1 MRIDRR
7 QFLKGASA
15 SAFLA
20 GSGVLS
26 LAARRASAA
35 TANGRAVVL
44 INFSGGNDYLNTVIP
59 LNDVGANQRS
69 VYDAG
74 RPDLAVPVSALGAT
88 EIGPCAVLGTGLA
101 LHPQMSGLA
110 TLYQEG
116 KLAVVNGVGYPDH
129 SLSHF
134 EAEAAWWAGQPH
146 PQGTGWM
153 GRYLDASLP
162 LDVTHALSFGGE
174 VNPTFIAQTA
184 DALGVREVARFGL
197 PDDSEYDY
205 RDLENRRPAWTQIF
219 NDSRDPESILGKV
232 ARSGNNLIEKSA
244 LFETI
249 EVDDWGSNNQGGE
262 SNLAFQMQQIASVLR
277 HDLNHQGSL
286 AEQTGLSFFHAQIG
300 GFDTHTQQG
309 RDDPGA
315 WHPGLMRWISQAM
328 TGFQRDLEALGIADK
343 VVTITYSEFG
353 RRIQQNDSGNTAGT
367 DHGTANCMLVMGDP
381 AALNGGVYGQYPVLE
396 DPDEHDNMKIYVDFR
411 QVYASV
417 IDQWLGGS
425 HAGLLG
431 GSFTTLPL
439 FVPAP

>member
-26 LAARRASAA
+26 LAARRASAFS
-35 TANGRAVVL
+35 ANGRAVVM
-44 INFSGGNDYLNTVIP
+44 INLSGGNDYLNTVIP
-59 LNDVGANQRS
+59 TDDVGADQRS
-69 VYDAG
+69 VYEAG
-74 RPDLAVPVSALGAT
+74 RPDLAVSLAALSATQIA
-88 EIGPCAVLGTGLA
+88 PCAALGTGLA
-101 LHPQMSGLA
+101 LHPQMGGLA
-110 TLYQEG
+110 TLFQEG

-134 EAEAAWWAGQPH
+134 EAEAVWWAGNPQ

-174 VNPTFIAQTA
+174 VNPTFVAQAA

-197 PDDSEYDY
+197 PDDPEGEF
-205 RDLENRRPAWTQIF
+205 RDVDNRRPAWADIF
-219 NDSRDPESILGKV
+219 GDSRPPDSILAKI
-232 ARSGNNLIEKSA
+232 ARSGTNLIEKSA

-249 EVDDWGSNNQGGE
+249 EVDEWGSLNQDGE
-262 SNLAFQMQQIASVLR
+262 SDLAFQMRQIASVLR
-277 HDLNHQGSL
+277 HDLNNQGNPSN
-286 AEQTGLSFFHAQIG
+286 QTGLSFFHGHIG

-309 RDDPGA
+309 RDEPAD
-315 WHPGLMRWISQAM
+315 WHPSLMRWVSQAM
-328 TGFQRDLEALGIADK
+328 TNFQRDLEALGIADK

-353 RRIQQNDSGNTAGT
+353 RRIQQNDSGRTAGT
-367 DHGTANCMLVMGDP
+367 DHGTANCMFVMGD
-381 AALNGGVYGQYPVLE
+381 ATVLNGGTYGQLPVLS
-396 DPDEHDNMKIYVDFR
+396 DPDDHDNMKIHVDFR

-417 IDQWLGGS
+417 IDQWLGGN
-425 HAGLLG
+425 HVPLL
-431 GSFTTLPL
+431 GSFTALPL
-439 FVPAP
+439 FV